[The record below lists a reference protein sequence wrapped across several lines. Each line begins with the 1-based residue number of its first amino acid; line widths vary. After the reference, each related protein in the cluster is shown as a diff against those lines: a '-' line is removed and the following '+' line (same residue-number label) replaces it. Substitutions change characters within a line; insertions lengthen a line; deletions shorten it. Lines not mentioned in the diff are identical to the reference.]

1 MIDFAEARAM
11 MVDSQ
16 LRTSDVNDGAL
27 LDAFAAVPREAFVPA
42 DRAAVAYADIEL
54 PLEARPHPRSM
65 MTAAALA
72 RLLQAVR
79 PRPGESA
86 LVVGCG
92 YGYAAALLQRLGA
105 ARVVALEAS
114 PTLAAAARE
123 RLARHAPEVEV
134 VEGPLERG
142 APHRAP
148 FDVILVEGSVDDVPD
163 ELVGQLAEGGRLV
176 AVVGRGR
183 AALATLFLKTGG
195 TVGSRHLFDVLAP
208 ELPGFRKEPG
218 FAFAV

>member
-42 DRAAVAYADIEL
+42 DRTAIAYADVEL
-54 PLEARPHPRSM
+54 PLEAGPQPRSM

-79 PRPGESA
+79 LQPGESA

-92 YGYAAALLQRLGA
+92 YGYSAAVLKRLGA
-105 ARVVALEAS
+105 ARVVALEVS
-114 PTLAAAARE
+114 PTLAATARE
-123 RLARHAPEVEV
+123 RLARHAPQVEV
-134 VEGPLERG
+134 VEGALERG
-142 APHRAP
+142 APDRGP
-148 FDVILVEGSVDDVPD
+148 FDVILIEGSVDEVP
-163 ELVGQLAEGGRLV
+163 EALANQLAEAGRLI

-183 AALATLFLKTGG
+183 TALATLFLKTGG

-208 ELPGFRKEPG
+208 ELPGFRKEQG